1 MKKSFYGSLCHKGIR
16 GGAIFIT
23 DNAII
28 YKNQT
33 LTLPDEYKNI
43 IIPFCEIKE
52 IKNGWTLLFPAIIIY
67 LKNQNTYKFII
78 FNRNKFLTILKHL
91 L

>member
-1 MKKSFYGSLCHKGIR
+1 MKKWFYGSLCYKGIR
-16 GGAIFIT
+16 GGTIFIT
-23 DNAII
+23 DDAII

-52 IKNGWTLLFPAIIIY
+52 IKNGWTLLFPAIIY
-67 LKNQNTYKFII
+67 
-78 FNRNKFLTILKHL
+78 ILKIKIHIDL
-91 L
+91 LFLNEINFWPH